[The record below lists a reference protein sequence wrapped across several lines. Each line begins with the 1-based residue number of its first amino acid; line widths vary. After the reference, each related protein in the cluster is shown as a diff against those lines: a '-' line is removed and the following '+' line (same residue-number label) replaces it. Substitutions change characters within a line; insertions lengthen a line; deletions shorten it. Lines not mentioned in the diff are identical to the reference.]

1 VLQSLLIFGLLIL
14 TCTHSC
20 CQAISQK
27 YDIEIAGFTIGNMT
41 VAQVT
46 SPTAVVYDQTCNV
59 EFWFFGKIRISY
71 KTLSR
76 FDPATR
82 QLLRSDIDAHSN
94 RGNYLS
100 DIIWQKDH
108 YDINVK
114 QYKYERKA
122 VETQPIDFTAM
133 RLYFEEPVGRT
144 RVFAEYFGD
153 YATIEPTKKGSYRIR
168 IADREDEYF
177 YEKGKLVK
185 IIKKNPIKN
194 FVIRLS
200 NS

>member
-1 VLQSLLIFGLLIL
+1 MLQFVLIFGLLML
-14 TCTHSC
+14 TCTRSF
-20 CQAISQK
+20 CQTITQK
-27 YDIEIAGFTIGNMT
+27 YDIEIAGITIGHMT

-46 SPTAVVYDQTCNV
+46 SPASVVYDQTCNV
-59 EFWFFGKIRISY
+59 EFWFFGKIRIAY

-76 FDPATR
+76 FDPNTG

-94 RGNYLS
+94 RGDYLS
-100 DIIWQKDH
+100 DVIWQKDH

-122 VETQPIDFTAM
+122 VEIQPIDFTAM
-133 RLYFEEPVGRT
+133 QLYFEEPVGRS

-153 YATIEPTKKGSYRIR
+153 YATIEPTRKGSYRIR
-168 IADREDEYF
+168 IDDREDEYF
-177 YEKGKLVK
+177 YENGKLIK